1 MVFPQFDN
9 MVFFKKTLAA
19 LTPLGFE
26 DYSSPDDACPSLGLA
41 VTNNILIQVFIDHI
55 SPEYRHGFDDV
66 NVYMMAFDSMG
77 DQIVEPETSTSFK
90 VEDVMAGVAKI
101 LATLRT

>member
-41 VTNNILIQVFIDHI
+41 VTNNILIDALI
-55 SPEYRHGFDDV
+55 Y
-66 NVYMMAFDSMG
+66 
-77 DQIVEPETSTSFK
+77 
-90 VEDVMAGVAKI
+90 
-101 LATLRT
+101 